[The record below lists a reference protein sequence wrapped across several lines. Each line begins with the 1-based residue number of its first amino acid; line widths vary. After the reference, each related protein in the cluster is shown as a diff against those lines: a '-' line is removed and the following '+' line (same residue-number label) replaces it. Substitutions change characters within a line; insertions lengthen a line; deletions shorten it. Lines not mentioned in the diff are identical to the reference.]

1 MTVIFWVNIVLGI
14 LTGIVSGV
22 VALILIRVLPVIAT
36 AIGLGN
42 WNYYLFV
49 AALWTTRSGLAALMV
64 VALQF
69 VLLPLIVTI
78 IFRLLFLPAGFADA
92 DGNSLGLLLGM
103 VFAYV
108 SFEYCW
114 NIYNAAYQA
123 AQRARS

>member
-1 MTVIFWVNIVLGI
+1 MRPSDRL
-14 LTGIVSGV
+14 
-22 VALILIRVLPVIAT
+22 AT
-36 AIGLGN
+36 AIGLGD

-64 VALQF
+64 VAAQF
-69 VLLPLIVTI
+69 VLLPLIATI

-92 DGNSLGLLLGM
+92 DGHSLGLLLGM

-108 SFEYCW
+108 AYGYCW
-114 NIYNAAYQA
+114 NIYNAASRA